1 MVENYIMRLFQYF
14 YFLKN
19 VNIIDFFYLNYFCE
33 SVIRTDHY
41 KLIPYKNSV
50 IDISKNA
57 KIYIRGG
64 DIEIGCDLLK
74 KSKAE
79 TRVRLR
85 ENAIWS
91 SKNGCKISYGTTLE
105 ILDNAILNSGYFT
118 VNCNSVIVVAKKMYL
133 GQDVMIGRNA
143 VLYDSDFHQMLD
155 KKGKTLNPASQ
166 VKVGSH
172 VWIGANSTIL
182 KGTMIGQNS
191 VIGANAVVNGEV
203 PEKVIFNIKRE
214 KFVRNEF
221 EKWDRKSPN

>member
-1 MVENYIMRLFQYF
+1 MRLFQYF
-14 YFLKN
+14 SFLKK

-118 VNCNSVIVVAKKMYL
+118 VNCNRVIVVAKKMYL

>member
-1 MVENYIMRLFQYF
+1 MRLFQYF
-14 YFLKN
+14 SFLKK

-191 VIGANAVVNGEV
+191 VRGANAVVNGEV

>member
-1 MVENYIMRLFQYF
+1 MIYSKELENIDPSKMIYLA
-14 YFLKN
+14 LDLEKEAKN
-19 VNIIDFFYLNYFCE
+19 YCDKVVNI
-33 SVIRTDHY
+33 
-41 KLIPYKNSV
+41 
-50 IDISKNA
+50 
-57 KIYIRGG
+57 
-64 DIEIGCDLLK
+64 
-74 KSKAE
+74 
-79 TRVRLR
+79 
-85 ENAIWS
+85 
-91 SKNGCKISYGTTLE
+91 NGCKISYGTTLE

>member
-1 MVENYIMRLFQYF
+1 MRLFQYF
-14 YFLKN
+14 SFLKK

-221 EKWDRKSPN
+221 EKWDRKYPN

>member
-1 MVENYIMRLFQYF
+1 MRLFQYF
-14 YFLKN
+14 SFLKK

-91 SKNGCKISYGTTLE
+91 SKKGCKISYGTTLE

>member
-1 MVENYIMRLFQYF
+1 MRLFQYF
-14 YFLKN
+14 SFLKK

-91 SKNGCKISYGTTLE
+91 SKNGCKISYGTTFE

>member
-1 MVENYIMRLFQYF
+1 MRLFQYF
-14 YFLKN
+14 SFLKK

-74 KSKAE
+74 KSKTE

>member
-1 MVENYIMRLFQYF
+1 MRLFQYF
-14 YFLKN
+14 SFLKK

-118 VNCNSVIVVAKKMYL
+118 VNCNSVHSSSEKMYL

>member
-1 MVENYIMRLFQYF
+1 MRLFQYF
-14 YFLKN
+14 SFLKK

-41 KLIPYKNSV
+41 QLIPYKNSV

-64 DIEIGCDLLK
+64 DIERGCDLLK

>member
-1 MVENYIMRLFQYF
+1 MRLFQYF
-14 YFLKN
+14 SFLKK
-19 VNIIDFFYLNYFCE
+19 VNIIDFFYLIYFCE

>member
-1 MVENYIMRLFQYF
+1 MRLFQYF
-14 YFLKN
+14 SFLKK

-79 TRVRLR
+79 TRGRLR

-155 KKGKTLNPASQ
+155 NKGKTLNPASQ

>member
-1 MVENYIMRLFQYF
+1 MRLFQYF
-14 YFLKN
+14 SFLKK

-166 VKVGSH
+166 V
-172 VWIGANSTIL
+172 
-182 KGTMIGQNS
+182 
-191 VIGANAVVNGEV
+191 
-203 PEKVIFNIKRE
+203 
-214 KFVRNEF
+214 
-221 EKWDRKSPN
+221 

>member
-1 MVENYIMRLFQYF
+1 MRLFQYF
-14 YFLKN
+14 SFLKK

-172 VWIGANSTIL
+172 VWMGANSTIL

>member
-1 MVENYIMRLFQYF
+1 MRLFQYF
-14 YFLKN
+14 SFLKK

-191 VIGANAVVNGEV
+191 FIGANAVVNGEV

>member
-1 MVENYIMRLFQYF
+1 MRLFQYF
-14 YFLKN
+14 SFLKK

-221 EKWDRKSPN
+221 EKLDRKSPN

>member
-1 MVENYIMRLFQYF
+1 MRLFQYF
-14 YFLKN
+14 SFLKK

-118 VNCNSVIVVAKKMYL
+118 VNCNCVIVVAKKMYL

>member
-1 MVENYIMRLFQYF
+1 MRLFQYF
-14 YFLKN
+14 SFLKK

-221 EKWDRKSPN
+221 EKWDRKSQN

>member
-1 MVENYIMRLFQYF
+1 MRLFQYF
-14 YFLKN
+14 SFLKK

-33 SVIRTDHY
+33 FVIRTDHY

>member
-1 MVENYIMRLFQYF
+1 MRLFQYF
-14 YFLKN
+14 SFLKK

-182 KGTMIGQNS
+182 KGTMIGQSS

>member
-1 MVENYIMRLFQYF
+1 MRSFQYF
-14 YFLKN
+14 SFLKK

>member
-1 MVENYIMRLFQYF
+1 MRLFQYF
-14 YFLKN
+14 SFLKK

-57 KIYIRGG
+57 KIYILGG